1 MKSWFQTL
9 MNACINVHDVYIHR
23 CVMYNYGIRNMYDH
37 GEYFQNILLKKSKPN
52 VNNNNNLKSWR
63 VLLSRHVMKNLQSM
77 IRKKNIKNV
86 LYDGMA
92 C

>member
-1 MKSWFQTL
+1 
-9 MNACINVHDVYIHR
+9 
-23 CVMYNYGIRNMYDH
+23 MYNYGIRNMYDH
-37 GEYFQNILLKKSKPN
+37 GEYFQNILLKKSKP
-52 VNNNNNLKSWR
+52 WR
-63 VLLSRHVMKNLQSM
+63 VLLSRHVMKNLQST